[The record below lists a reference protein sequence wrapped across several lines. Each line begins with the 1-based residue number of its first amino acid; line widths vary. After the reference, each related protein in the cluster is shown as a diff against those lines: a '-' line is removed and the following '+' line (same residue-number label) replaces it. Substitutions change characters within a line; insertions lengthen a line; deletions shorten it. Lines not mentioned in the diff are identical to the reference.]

1 MMAEFLKALSRAD
14 AGERV
19 IDPEYESFRKELH
32 LAGLNEEMLRRMDPE
47 DRVAA
52 LEHVQLAPYNY
63 IFLAC

>member
-1 MMAEFLKALSRAD
+1 M
-14 AGERV
+14 

-32 LAGLNEEMLRRMDPE
+32 LAGLNKEMLRRMDPE

-63 IFLAC
+63 IYLAC